1 MKTIT
6 PGKHVSTETFM
17 RYMEAKH
24 HMAAEPT
31 LEHVIQFVDAAVAD
45 RGRLTAFHYD
55 VANVYLKKCP

>member
-6 PGKHVSTETFM
+6 PGKHASIETFM

-24 HMAAEPT
+24 RMAAEPT
-31 LEHVIQFVDAAVAD
+31 LEHVLQFVDAAVAD
-45 RGRLTAFHYD
+45 KGRLTAFHYD